1 MTCLYERDALLAPH
15 QRSGNGGLLGGVVAA
30 HQRLPQ
36 HGREREL
43 LVQGRRNP
51 PVGSTVGQQRSQQE
65 RRKVL
70 QAAQRL
76 QTQMA

>member
-1 MTCLYERDALLAPH
+1 M
-15 QRSGNGGLLGGVVAA
+15 AA

-36 HGREREL
+36 PGRERKVL
-43 LVQGRRNP
+43 AQGGRDSH
-51 PVGSTVGQQRSQQE
+51 VGSAVGQQRSQQE

-76 QTQMA
+76 QTRTV